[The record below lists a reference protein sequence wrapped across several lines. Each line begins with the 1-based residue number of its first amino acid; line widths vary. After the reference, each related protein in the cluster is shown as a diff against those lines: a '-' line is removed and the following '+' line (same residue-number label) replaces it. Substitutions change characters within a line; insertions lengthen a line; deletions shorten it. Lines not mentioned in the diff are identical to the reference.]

1 MDRYQSFIEHCR
13 KKKYHPKE
21 YLEKHH
27 ITPRHEGGDD
37 SKENLIK
44 LSLKDHI
51 TAHRVR
57 YKVYGNKYDLAAS
70 NYMKGQ
76 SKEAKKTICSANGS
90 KSKGRKLSQE
100 HRRKLSRPGE
110 LNSFYG
116 RSHTDTTK
124 NIIREKA
131 IGRKWTK
138 ETKDK
143 LSNTLKSRPDITCP
157 RRCNIYSKEYFSAS
171 EASRSLNISKS
182 LLRYRC
188 NSSNWNQY
196 IWLDPPVNNKR
207 PLSSRRVLI
216 DNKEYQ
222 SLTQAASALNLHPRT
237 VSKRCMST
245 SFTNYSFL

>member
-13 KKKYHPKE
+13 KKKYHPEE

-37 SKENLIK
+37 SKENLVK

-51 TAHRVR
+51 TAHQVR
-57 YKVYGNKYDLAAS
+57 YEVYGNKYDLAAL
-70 NYMKGQ
+70 NYMRGQ
-76 SKEAKKTICSANGS
+76 SKEAKKIICSANGS

-116 RSHTDTTK
+116 KSHTDVTK

-143 LSNTLKSRPDITCP
+143 LSKTLKSRPDITCP
-157 RRCNIYSKEYFSAS
+157 RRCNIYGKEYSSAS
-171 EASRSLNISKS
+171 EASKILNISKS

-188 NSSNWNQY
+188 NSANWNQY
-196 IWLDPPVNNKR
+196 IWLDPPANNKR

-216 DNKEYQ
+216 DNKEYE
-222 SLTQAASALNLHPRT
+222 SLTQAASVLNLHPRT
-237 VSKRCMST
+237 VSKRCKSG